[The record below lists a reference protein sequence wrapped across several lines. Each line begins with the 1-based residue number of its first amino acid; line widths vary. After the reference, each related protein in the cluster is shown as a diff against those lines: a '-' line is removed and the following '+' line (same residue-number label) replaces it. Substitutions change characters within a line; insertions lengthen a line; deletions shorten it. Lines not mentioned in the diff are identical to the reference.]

1 MPTVDDIDRV
11 CEDIRM
17 GLQCQTMQ
25 EGVAGDGISGL
36 KCVTRTA
43 DNSSMD

>member
-1 MPTVDDIDRV
+1 MDDIDRV

-17 GLQCQTMQ
+17 GLRCQTMQ
-25 EGVAGDGISGL
+25 ACVAGDGTSGL

>member
-1 MPTVDDIDRV
+1 MDDIDRV
-11 CEDIRM
+11 CEDVRM
-17 GLQCQTMQ
+17 GLRCQTTMQ

-36 KCVTRTA
+36 KCVLQTA